1 MLSFSFFPPS
11 KPEALMAKLLCIF
24 AATAAAPVWAYVV
37 NPRLSHNLCFGRNRA
52 APALLLSSHLHNVGP
67 DAASSEVG
75 SEVRAEPN
83 FLLLRAEGV
92 SAIAAGRPASGTAAC
107 KYAEGT
113 RGARLWT
120 LRAQYKAL
128 MEQDR
133 ARLRLERE
141 RKELEAELEYLGA
154 LPVVVPCV
162 LPMNF
167 VPHSMQD

>member
-1 MLSFSFFPPS
+1 
-11 KPEALMAKLLCIF
+11 MAKLLCIF

-92 SAIAAGRPASGTAAC
+92 SAIAAGRPAADLPTELTVVLLTKVVQMMLTAHGGIDWRTCMFIGSA
-107 KYAEGT
+107 
-113 RGARLWT
+113 
-120 LRAQYKAL
+120 KAL
-128 MEQDR
+128 AKAQEIQEGEAKAKVAEVDP
-133 ARLRLERE
+133 
-141 RKELEAELEYLGA
+141 EAEPPPL
-154 LPVVVPCV
+154 
-162 LPMNF
+162 M
-167 VPHSMQD
+167 

>member
-1 MLSFSFFPPS
+1 MV
-11 KPEALMAKLLCIF
+11 KLLCIF
-24 AATAAAPVWAYVV
+24 AAAAAAPVWAHVV
-37 NPRLSHNLCFGRNRA
+37 NSRLPLNLSFGRNRA

-67 DAASSEVG
+67 DATSSEVG
-75 SEVRAEPN
+75 SEVGAEPN
-83 FLLLRAEGV
+83 LLLLRAEGV
-92 SAIAAGRPASGTAAC
+92 NAIAAGRPASGTAAC

-128 MEQDR
+128 IEQDR

-141 RKELEAELEYLGA
+141 RKKLDAELEYLGA

-162 LPMNF
+162 SPMHF